1 MAKDVIYI
9 DSDDEIAA
17 VTSKVSNSEASV
29 VALVLPKRCPLLQ
42 SSVNMKILNK
52 AANSSAKQ
60 LVLVTSEPGILKLAG
75 LAGVF
80 VASTLQSKPFVPEVK
95 NSLPKEQQIE
105 EISEESYAPASVPVS
120 EEEIADKS
128 TDDTQKDSSANT
140 KQKPTTTKKKDK
152 SKKDSKLK
160 VPNFDSFRNR
170 LFLIGGGILAL
181 IIIFVFA
188 FVILPKAKITIVS
201 ETQSVKV
208 TTDIEA
214 SPKATTD
221 NVASK
226 EFILRTSTIDKSD
239 SKKTPATGQ
248 RNDGTKATGKITIYN
263 CDFKDGFTIPA
274 GSTFTTGF
282 SGGTASFVTSD
293 AVIVPGFTSPNAS
306 SCKLTSPYS
315 GSGKAVASVT
325 AVNPGS
331 QYNLSSNRTYT
342 VPGISDVNDVVA
354 VGDAMGGGQDKITKV
369 VSADDCD
376 KAKNDVQSAISGGDY
391 QKQLTAEFEKKGI
404 FPSVDTFS
412 AKTVSINCSPQP
424 GNPGEEVTATAKM
437 QFTMSGV
444 DSKAL
449 GQMIDDMALAQTG
462 PNQTVVNNGLSDAK
476 LILKQTKSDGT
487 QVFSLD
493 TTTEVAVK
501 QDPEAI
507 ANQVK
512 GKNARQTADTIKSI
526 NGVKDVKVDYS
537 PFWVSKTPSN
547 TKKIQIFFVN
557 ESSN

>member
-17 VTSKVSNSEASV
+17 VTSKVSSSKESV

-42 SSVNMKILNK
+42 SSVNMKILNR
-52 AANSSAKQ
+52 AANASSKQ
-60 LVLVTSEPGILKLAG
+60 IVLVTSEPGILKLAG

-80 VASTLQSKPFVPEVK
+80 VAGTLQSKPYVPEAEK
-95 NSLPKEQQIE
+95 ALPKENHIE
-105 EISEESYAPASVPVS
+105 EITDESSSDELAENTIPEQTEAKNVKPAKESQS
-120 EEEIADKS
+120 SNSKNSKKS
-128 TDDTQKDSSANT
+128 
-140 KQKPTTTKKKDK
+140 KDK
-152 SKKDSKLK
+152 TKKDSKLK
-160 VPNFDSFRNR
+160 VPNFDSFRTR
-170 LFLIGGGILAL
+170 LFLIGGGIFAL
-181 IIIFVFA
+181 IVIFILA
-188 FVILPKAKITIVS
+188 FYVLPKAKITIVS

-208 TTDIEA
+208 ATDIEA
-214 SPKATTD
+214 NPKATSD
-221 NVASK
+221 NVESK
-226 EFILRTSTIDKSD
+226 EFILKTSTIDKSD
-239 SKKTPATGQ
+239 SKKTAATGQ
-248 RNDGTKATGKITIYN
+248 RNDGTKATGKITVYN

-293 AVIVPGFTSPNAS
+293 AVIVPGFTSSSAS
-306 SCKLTSPYS
+306 SCKLNSPYS

-354 VGDAMGGGQDKITKV
+354 VGDAMGGGQDKITKI
-369 VSADDCD
+369 VSAEDCD

-404 FPSVDTFS
+404 FPSIDTFS
-412 AKTVSINCSPQP
+412 AKTVSVSCSPQP

-449 GQMIDDMALAQTG
+449 GQLVDNSALAQTG
-462 PNQTVVNNGLSDAK
+462 PNQTVVNNGLSDAT
-476 LILKQTKSDGT
+476 LTLKQTKSGGT
-487 QVFSLD
+487 QVFTLD
-493 TTTEVAVK
+493 TTAEVAVK

-507 ANQVK
+507 ASQVK
-512 GKNARQTADTIKSI
+512 GKNARQTAEIIKSI

-537 PFWVSKTPSN
+537 PFWVSKTPTN
-547 TKKIQIFFVN
+547 TKKIQIIFVN
-557 ESSN
+557 ESNS

>member
-17 VTSKVSNSEASV
+17 VTSKVSSSKESV

-42 SSVNMKILNK
+42 SSVNMKILNR
-52 AANSSAKQ
+52 AATASSKQ
-60 LVLVTSEPGILKLAG
+60 IVLVTSEPGVLKLAG

-80 VASTLQSKPFVPEVK
+80 VANTLQSKPFVPEVQK
-95 NSLPKEQQIE
+95 TAPQESHIE
-105 EISEESYAPASVPVS
+105 EISEESVPENVDEEKNTQQSQPTDSDNSKTAQPRASK
-120 EEEIADKS
+120 AD
-128 TDDTQKDSSANT
+128 
-140 KQKPTTTKKKDK
+140 TKKKD
-152 SKKDSKLK
+152 SKKKNSKLK
-160 VPNFDSFRNR
+160 VPNFDSFRTR
-170 LFLIGGGILAL
+170 LFVIGGGIFAL
-181 IIIFVFA
+181 IIIFILA
-188 FVILPKAKITIVS
+188 FYVLPKAKITIIS

-208 TTDIEA
+208 ATDIEA
-214 SPKATTD
+214 SPKATSD
-221 NVASK
+221 NVESK
-226 EFILRTSTIDKSD
+226 EFILKTSTIDKSD
-239 SKKTPATGQ
+239 SKKTPSTGQ
-248 RNDGTKATGKITIYN
+248 RNDGTKANGKITVYN

-293 AVIVPGFTSPNAS
+293 AVIVPGFTSSSAS
-306 SCKLTSPYS
+306 ACKLTSPYS

-354 VGDAMGGGQDKITKV
+354 VGDAMGGGQDKITKI
-369 VSADDCD
+369 VSPEDCD

-404 FPSVDTFS
+404 FPSIDTFS
-412 AKTVSINCSPQP
+412 AKTVSVSCSPQP

-449 GQMIDDMALAQTG
+449 GQLVESSALAQTG
-462 PNQTVVNNGLSDAK
+462 PNQTVVNDGLKDAT
-476 LILKQTKSDGT
+476 LILKQTKSDGS
-487 QVFSLD
+487 VIFSLD
-493 TTTEVAVK
+493 TTAEVAVK

-507 ANQVK
+507 ASQVK
-512 GKNARQTADTIKSI
+512 GKNARQTSEIIKSI

-547 TKKIQIFFVN
+547 TKKIQITFVN
-557 ESSN
+557 ESNN